1 VGRGDEQDRCTTP
14 FHPPLGGIRRR
25 ACHSP
30 ISMRPAI
37 LLVLVLIPFF
47 GAGHSSLSVWA
58 ATPNAMVLTLSDLGA
73 KGSLGRRVSGTSAPG
88 HPGIEVTMIVH
99 LGMKTILSSFFV
111 AGHSS
116 LSAWT
121 VIPIATGASPFRLSV
136 RVVVLV

>member
-1 VGRGDEQDRCTTP
+1 
-14 FHPPLGGIRRR
+14 
-25 ACHSP
+25 
-30 ISMRPAI
+30 MRPAI

-99 LGMKTILSSFFV
+99 LGMKTILSSFFEQV
-111 AGHSS
+111 TAPSRRGPSS
-116 LSAWT
+116 PLPLVLRPSA
-121 VIPIATGASPFRLSV
+121 SV
-136 RVVVLV
+136 